1 MQQQEEAESALKDQ
15 EVALEGDHQS
25 DPNEAQKDKLQDMLQ
40 KGRSEASRVEVPSA
54 ISADPKPETTVEK
67 IVKLEKEA
75 PNEMEKEECATKKAS
90 EELKVKEV
98 TKVESNLKKVLKDG
112 LKEKTTQVAKI

>member
-1 MQQQEEAESALKDQ
+1 
-15 EVALEGDHQS
+15 
-25 DPNEAQKDKLQDMLQ
+25 MLQ

-75 PNEMEKEECATKKAS
+75 PNEMQKEECATKKAS

-98 TKVESNLKKVLKDG
+98 TKVESNLKNVLKEG